1 MPALFIALSGSAVA
15 KKAAFITGYYDHML
29 HSLFPPHFNLFTF
42 LSIFSFMNGMALLS
56 NKRVEFVAT
65 LFCMSFAASYP
76 ALHRVTTRI
85 LTPVALDPAPLVWI
99 SVVFVSLVF
108 LRSRFFVKGSL
119 LAMLFAAL
127 VLQPI
132 GIAHASV
139 MASFPVTLTSETRI
153 DDRIDSSILGM
164 TQPPEKIPVILRFPY
179 LVSEEVL
186 SRLNVIPFFEVSKH
200 NGAPA
205 VYNSHV
211 CFVYGVIKTQFCD
224 WREASRFLVK
234 EFNLKYLILDRGI
247 DPSQL
252 LKVHPI
258 TYSVDADVLHA
269 LNVTGRG
276 VTVAIID
283 SGINDLDPEIA
294 GKTEGRI
301 IYQVNLITGK
311 EGDPLVTGDLTP
323 ADSKLHGTFVART
336 IAGVRG
342 IAPHANIIDL
352 KVQVETGEMCYVDSL
367 RIVEAIEW
375 CIRNKE
381 RFNISVINLSMGNRE
396 GGRGIVCRAVERASL
411 AGIIVVT
418 AAGSYSN
425 PFESFT
431 NPVFTPGVSS
441 QAVTVG
447 ATQSYV
453 HDFWACFPASAVGDW
468 AKLKPDLVAPGPYT
482 SGSTPIV
489 AGIAALLFQA
499 AEELG
504 IPKSVRSIAV
514 KHALLNGAARN
525 DLGMPGFDPL
535 YGYGKVNALASYLAL
550 KNFS

>member
-1 MPALFIALSGSAVA
+1 NVI
-15 KKAAFITGYYDHML
+15 
-29 HSLFPPHFNLFTF
+29 N
-42 LSIFSFMNGMALLS
+42 
-56 NKRVEFVAT
+56 E
-65 LFCMSFAASYP
+65 
-76 ALHRVTTRI
+76 
-85 LTPVALDPAPLVWI
+85 
-99 SVVFVSLVF
+99 
-108 LRSRFFVKGSL
+108 
-119 LAMLFAAL
+119 
-127 VLQPI
+127 
-132 GIAHASV
+132 
-139 MASFPVTLTSETRI
+139 
-153 DDRIDSSILGM
+153 DDRIDPAILAIEGIP
-164 TQPPEKIPVILRFPY
+164 TQLHVILRFTSLTDDALKKLNETPY
-179 LVSEEVL
+179 FKISYHDG
-186 SRLNVIPFFEVSKH
+186 K
-200 NGAPA
+200 PA
-205 VYNSHV
+205 VYRGQVNM
-211 CFVYGVIKTQFCD
+211 VYGVLN
-224 WREASRFLVK
+224 ASTSNWKDLARMLVRD
-234 EFNLKYLILDRGI
+234 FNLKYLLLDRTPSEKPTFNA
-247 DPSQL
+247 DPA
-252 LKVHPI
+252 V
-258 TYSVDADVLHA
+258 YSVDADVLHA